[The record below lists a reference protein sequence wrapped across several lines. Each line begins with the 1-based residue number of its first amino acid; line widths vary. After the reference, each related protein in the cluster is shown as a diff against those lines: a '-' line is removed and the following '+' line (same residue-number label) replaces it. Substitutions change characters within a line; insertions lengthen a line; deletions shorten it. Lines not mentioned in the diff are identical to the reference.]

1 MKIAY
6 IDRSFVCF
14 FASYRINYFQQF
26 LNLKFFS
33 LSVLLTFGI
42 RSHWRSLLIQLT
54 QIFFRREVRKRK
66 TWSKLIIKSVDKKGE
81 CVTMDVCV
89 CVLFAHLLFSFWM
102 NSSYH
107 TICLIY
113 FFPLNHASCSLILPP
128 FTIKFNFHNNSNIVL
143 NFIMVWLLNPTIDM
157 WMY

>member
-33 LSVLLTFGI
+33 FSVLLTYGI
-42 RSHWRSLLIQLT
+42 RTHWKSLLIQLT

-81 CVTMDVCV
+81 CVTLWMCV
-89 CVLFAHLLFSFWM
+89 CIICTSFIFILNEFLVSHHMLDLFLPSKACLSLAYPPSLHLQL
-102 NSSYH
+102 NSIFIIIPTLYW
-107 TICLIY
+107 
-113 FFPLNHASCSLILPP
+113 ILSW
-128 FTIKFNFHNNSNIVL
+128 FG
-143 NFIMVWLLNPTIDM
+143 
-157 WMY
+157 Y